1 LGSGSGCVEVTAEG
15 EVVEEVVVVVVVVVV
30 GAVAL
35 AVARGVLGDDGGSSI
50 DELPERS
57 RVGRLC

>member
-1 LGSGSGCVEVTAEG
+1 MEVTAEG

-50 DELPERS
+50 DDELPERS

>member
-1 LGSGSGCVEVTAEG
+1 VEVTAEG